1 MQDNDGLVGMT
12 TRLVGSSIEVGK
24 RHVKGSW
31 SAAVIAGGD
40 VSSLVL
46 WGRGRVQTMSGQ
58 RVKRIQ
64 ESERGR
70 TGEVV
75 QATPGYKAGF

>member
-1 MQDNDGLVGMT
+1 MT
-12 TRLVGSSIEVGK
+12 TRLVGSSVEVGG

-31 SAAVIAGGD
+31 FAAVIAAD
-40 VSSLVL
+40 EVSSLVL
-46 WGRGRVQTMSGQ
+46 WGRVQTMSGQ
-58 RVKRIQ
+58 RAKRIQ

-75 QATPGYKAGF
+75 QATLGYKAGF